1 MKQFLSAPSLLGL
14 AFAGLGLLLSLGNA
28 QASGRDVAQVYLQA
42 NGAEQRI
49 EVDLIA
55 LPPGQSRQL
64 FTDTGLPAIV
74 SRDEQGLSIEVA
86 GETHEVRMPKLMHLA
101 ADASAGDGEVRT
113 LVIKRD
119 ASDDGAAHTD
129 AKVRVIRLAGD
140 GTVDTEDVDAL
151 VARALAEAEADGLD
165 LSGPEGEGRTL
176 RVVRRIDA
184 SPGN

>member
-14 AFAGLGLLLSLGNA
+14 AFAGLGLLASLATA

-55 LPPGQSRQL
+55 LRPGQSRQL

-86 GETHEVRMPKLMHLA
+86 GETHVVRMPKVMHLA
-101 ADASAGDGEVRT
+101 GDAAAGDGEVRT

-119 ASDDGAAHTD
+119 ASEEGAEHAD

-140 GTVDTEDVDAL
+140 GTVDTEDLDAL

-165 LSGPEGEGRTL
+165 LSAAEGEGRTL

-184 SPGN
+184 SPAN

>member
-1 MKQFLSAPSLLGL
+1 MKQLLSAPSLLGL
-14 AFAGLGLLLSLGNA
+14 AFAGLGLLVSLATA
-28 QASGRDVAQVYLQA
+28 QASGRDTAQVYLKA

-55 LPPGQSRQL
+55 LQPGQSRQL
-64 FTDTGLPAIV
+64 FTDTGLPTIV

-101 ADASAGDGEVRT
+101 ADASADDGEVRT

-119 ASDDGAAHTD
+119 ASDDGTAHTD
-129 AKVRVIRLAGD
+129 AKVRVIHLAGD
-140 GTVDTEDVDAL
+140 GTVDTEDLDAL
-151 VARALAEAEADGLD
+151 VARALAEAEADGVD
-165 LSGPEGEGRTL
+165 LHGPDGERRTL

-184 SPGN
+184 SPAN